1 MIKQSRPYS
10 KRKHHEIHQIL
21 KKDEAAQYLLQNL
34 QIKNS
39 VKIQPPSY
47 ESTKPGFTESLD

>member
-1 MIKQSRPYS
+1 VIKQSRPYS
-10 KRKHHEIHQIL
+10 KRKHHIVHQIL
-21 KKDEAAQYLLQNL
+21 KKDSAAQYLLQNI

-39 VKIQPPSY
+39 IKQQLPSY